1 MPDGIGDDHMTG
13 VKPPDDE
20 NAQPTEEID
29 LRTADEVE
37 ALVAESVV
45 MAGPGD
51 RKEGPPPAFFIVGIG
66 ASAGGLDALAT
77 LLKRMHLDS
86 MALVVVQ
93 HLSPD
98 HDSVLPEILS
108 RVSPV
113 KVVPVVDGTRVAP
126 NHVYVIP
133 PNADLAILQGVLHLM
148 PPVTL
153 ATGQGVRLPIDYF
166 FRSLAE
172 DQGRCAIGVILSGTG
187 TDGTL
192 GLKAIKEAG
201 GITLAQEPASAKFD
215 GMPRNAIESGW
226 VDFYAPPEAIADE
239 LLNISKHPYLAR
251 VAPPAQHLQ
260 ENIGKLIL
268 LIRTAFSTDLT
279 YYKPNTI
286 ERRIERRMAL
296 HKIERFDD
304 YIKFVQSTPDELR
317 RLYKDILI
325 SVTSFFRD
333 REPFEALKTRVFPRV
348 IENKE
353 VGGHIRIWVPA
364 CATGEEVY
372 SIAICLLE
380 YLDVRAQDYRIQI
393 FGTDID
399 ETSIQHARR
408 GVYPQ
413 NIALDVSPER
423 LHRFFVKKQTEY
435 QVCRRIRDMV
445 VFSVQNVTRDAPF
458 SRLDLASCRNLLIYL
473 RPAMQKKVLRILHYA
488 LNPHGFLMLG
498 TSETVGDASEWFSLL
513 DRKNKIYGKKQV
525 PSVST
530 GDFGLGGQAQESAT
544 PTPKGLSHRPMVNLA
559 TLADRKILD
568 LYGPPG
574 VVINDDLEV
583 LHIRGRT
590 GPFLDP
596 TPGAP
601 SFNIFRLARPELH
614 VDLRRSIHE
623 AQAKNA
629 RVGVECKLKDGA
641 TTRPFKLEVLPLTDP
656 ETKSRCLLVLFHE
669 PAAPREPPVAQEAGR
684 DAVASEEQHLQE
696 LEREL
701 LVTREY
707 LQSVIEELE
716 SSSEELK
723 SSNEELQSSNEE
735 LQSTNEELETSKEEL
750 QSSNEELTTVNDELQ
765 NRMAELQQVNDDL
778 HNMLTGIKNP
788 AVIIG
793 MDLRIRRYTHTA
805 EKLLNLVPGDV
816 GRSISLLDAFLLGE
830 RVEELVAEVIEGLA
844 PLEKEILCSD
854 QRWYLLHVTPY
865 KTLDHSI
872 KGAVLVL
879 VDIDVRK
886 RASDLSRDV
895 AEYASSILG
904 LIRQPLMIIDR
915 KLRVLWV
922 NDSFYETFQVV
933 PQETLGNP
941 LEKIGAGQW
950 ANPRLMHRLDE
961 LLTAASVFRDL
972 KIRFTFPTI
981 GERTFKVNGS
991 RIPAIGNE
999 SILMLLSFEQD
1010 VAPPGERLP
1019 GER

>member
-1 MPDGIGDDHMTG
+1 MPG

-20 NAQPTEEID
+20 
-29 LRTADEVE
+29 TADESDHE
-37 ALVAESVV
+37 AGDDVQELFPDSTDVAGS
-45 MAGPGD
+45 GGD
-51 RKEGPPPAFFIVGIG
+51 VGSKFFIVGVG
-66 ASAGGLDALAT
+66 ASAGGLEALAS
-77 LLKRMHLDS
+77 LLKHMRLDS

-98 HDSVLPEILS
+98 HDSVLPALLS
-108 RVSPV
+108 RVSNI
-113 KVVPVVDGTRVAP
+113 KVLPVVDGIRVAP

-148 PPVTL
+148 PLVTPI
-153 ATGQGVRLPIDYF
+153 TGHGVRLPIDYF

-172 DQGRCAIGVILSGTG
+172 DQGRCSIGVILSGTG

-226 VDFYAPPEAIADE
+226 VDFYAPPEAIAEE

-251 VAPPAQHLQ
+251 VTTPSHHLQ
-260 ENIGKLIL
+260 ENFGKLIL
-268 LIRTAFSTDLT
+268 LIRTAFANDLT
-279 YYKPNTI
+279 YYKPATI

-304 YIKFVQSTPDELR
+304 YIKLAQSSPDELR

-333 REPFEALKTRVFPRV
+333 REPFEILKTKVLPR
-348 IENKE
+348 IMENKE
-353 VGGHIRIWVPA
+353 VGGHIRFWVPA

-372 SIAICLLE
+372 SIAMCLLE
-380 YLDVRAQDYRIQI
+380 HLDDRARDYRIQI
-393 FGTDID
+393 FGTDLD
-399 ETSIQHARR
+399 EASIQQARR

-423 LHRFFVKKQTEY
+423 LHRFFVTKQTEY

-458 SRLDLASCRNLLIYL
+458 SRLDMATCRNLLIYL
-473 RPAMQKKVLRILHYA
+473 LPAMQKRVLRVLHYA
-488 LNPHGFLMLG
+488 LNPNGFLMLG
-498 TSETVGDASEWFSLL
+498 TSETIGSFAEWFSLV
-513 DRKNKIYGKKQV
+513 DRKNKIYTKKHIA
-525 PSVST
+525 SVST
-530 GDFGLGGQAQESAT
+530 LDFGLGAQAQEAAT
-544 PTPKGLSHRPMVNLA
+544 PTPKGLRHRPMANLA
-559 TLADRKILD
+559 ALADRKILD

-590 GPFLDP
+590 GPYLDP

-601 SFNIFRLARPELH
+601 SFNILRLARPELH
-614 VDLRRSIHE
+614 IDLRRSIHE
-623 AQAKNA
+623 AQSRDA
-629 RVGVECKLKDGA
+629 RVAVECKLRDAG
-641 TTRPFKLEVLPLTDP
+641 TTRQFKLEVVPITDP

-669 PAAPREPPVAQEAGR
+669 PAAPKELPVAQEVGR
-684 DAVASEEQHLQE
+684 DTCSPQDQRLQD

-701 LVTREY
+701 MVAKEY
-707 LQSVIEELE
+707 LQSTIEELE
-716 SSSEELK
+716 SSSEELM

-735 LQSTNEELETSKEEL
+735 LQSTNEELETSREEL
-750 QSSNEELTTVNDELQ
+750 QSTNEELQTVNDELQ
-765 NRMAELQQVNDDL
+765 NRMAELQQANDDL
-778 HNMLTGIKNP
+778 HNMLTGIKNA

-805 EKLLNLVPGDV
+805 ETLLNLVPGDV
-816 GRSISLLDAFLLGE
+816 GRSVSLLSSFLLGQ

-844 PLEKEILCSD
+844 PVEKEVLGTD

-886 RASDLSRDV
+886 RASDLSRDI

-904 LIRQPLMIIDR
+904 GIRQPLMIIDQ
-915 KLRVLWV
+915 KLQVLWV

-933 PQETLGNP
+933 AQETIGNTVK
-941 LEKIGAGQW
+941 KIGAGQW
-950 ANPRLMHRLDE
+950 ASPKLMGHLDE
-961 LLTAASVFRDL
+961 LRTAASAFRDL
-972 KIRFTFPTI
+972 KIRFAFPTI
-981 GERTFKVNGS
+981 GERIFKVSGS
-991 RIPAIGNE
+991 RIPPIGNE

-1010 VAPPGERLP
+1010 IAPPTERLP
-1019 GER
+1019 QER